1 MIIAATG
8 DIHSPRHFD
17 IFVKGVEE
25 LRVKPDIFLLCGDII
40 YRGKVEEYQ
49 KIYNVFFG
57 KITCPIIACF
67 GNEEFGPETRMLIEN
82 QVPDIKFLDDEILTL
97 EIDDK
102 SVGILGSLGSLDRP
116 TFWQRNSIPDIAE
129 IYNKRVETIE
139 KLLSEMKTDFRILL
153 IHYTPT
159 YKILEGEN
167 PRTYAELGRND
178 LEKIVIEQK
187 PNLVITGHSHKGKKE
202 VWIDTVPIFN
212 VAMPLHRD
220 IVVIDTEKNL
230 KPGLEKFL
238 EE

>member
-1 MIIAATG
+1 
-8 DIHSPRHFD
+8 
-17 IFVKGVEE
+17 
-25 LRVKPDIFLLCGDII
+25 
-40 YRGKVEEYQ
+40 
-49 KIYNVFFG
+49 
-57 KITCPIIACF
+57 
-67 GNEEFGPETRMLIEN
+67 
-82 QVPDIKFLDDEILTL
+82 
-97 EIDDK
+97 
-102 SVGILGSLGSLDRP
+102 VGILGSLGSLDRP